1 MRSLVLPIL
10 NPAVANQPFSEW
22 AAPPIEQ
29 FLNSLD
35 ASELTKSHYAS
46 RLQHKEAIFFTDP
59 NGDAYARVNLSGQ
72 KEVWPTNSE
81 EFRTWLGSRSNKE
94 LGKFPTESVMREVV
108 AHATGRAKTDGIREL
123 VFNRVAGHGRNIYI
137 DMADKLGRFIEITP
151 SGYAMTTSLPNG
163 IWFTRSSSM
172 LPLPA
177 PTPGGSINDL
187 RKYVNLKDEK
197 SWQILLSWIL
207 GSLNPEGP
215 FPILMIN
222 GGPGTA
228 KSTSS
233 EFIKRLIDPTGA
245 PLRNLTKNERDLM
258 ILGKNSWIMGFDN
271 VSYIKDD
278 VSDMFCRIATGGGFS
293 TRKLYTDAG
302 EKIFFIKRPCLFNG
316 IPDFFST
323 RSDLIDRS
331 LHVTLKPILEKDR
344 KLTRELEREFQADH
358 GKMLGAICQLLSKML
373 FDLPSHSLQ
382 SKPRM
387 ADFAHFVSSAEPHL
401 GWSTGTVVDLMRENR
416 ADAESVLIENC
427 VYSSLI
433 IVLASENWSGS
444 ASELLE
450 EIEDSLGEDSRRLKG
465 VPQSA
470 SALSSSLRRYAPAFR
485 SVGVH
490 IDCDGKTS
498 GANSRR
504 FISISLDSSADIEMV
519 RQARQDSSQYA
530 RMELR
535 KKKRADLRAIA
546 NKKNKELVPN
556 STVLKDILMSTAKV
570 ESQTSK
576 ANSDERNSPG
586 SPECFGHVHVFD
598 PSSEKCVECPYEHA
612 CLNEIERGNAKDPQ
626 QAVLQ

>member
-1 MRSLVLPIL
+1 MI
-10 NPAVANQPFSEW
+10 A
-22 AAPPIEQ
+22 IC
-29 FLNSLD
+29 D
-35 ASELTKSHYAS
+35 
-46 RLQHKEAIFFTDP
+46 KEAIFFTDP

-81 EFRTWLGSRSNKE
+81 EFRAWLGSRSYKE
-94 LGKFPTESVMREVV
+94 LNKFPADNVMRELI
-108 AHATGRAKTDGIREL
+108 AHATGRAKNDGIREL

-137 DMADKLGRFIEITP
+137 DMADVLGRFIEITP
-151 SGYAMTTSLPNG
+151 SGFAMTTSLPSG
-163 IWFTRSSSM
+163 IWFTRSTSM
-172 LPLPA
+172 LPLP
-177 PTPGGSINDL
+177 PPIPGGNIRDL
-187 RKYVNLKDEK
+187 QKYVNLKDEK

-228 KSTSS
+228 KTTSS
-233 EFIKRLIDPTGA
+233 EFVKRLIDPTGA
-245 PLRNLTKNERDLM
+245 PLRTLTKNERDLM

-271 VSYIKDD
+271 VSYIKDE

-331 LHVTLKPILEKDR
+331 LHVTLKAINENDR
-344 KLTRELEREFQADH
+344 KLTRDLEMDFQRDH
-358 GKMLGAICQLLSKML
+358 GKMLGALCQLLSKML

-401 GWSTGTVVDLMRENR
+401 GWKPGTVVELMRENR

-433 IVLASENWSGS
+433 IILASEEWSGS

-450 EIEDSLGEDSRRLKG
+450 EIEDFVGEDNRRLKM

-470 SALSSSLRRYAPAFR
+470 SALSSSLRRYVPAFR
-485 SVGVH
+485 SVGVN

-504 FISISLDSSADIEMV
+504 FISLSLEPTASLAMVKQARLDSSQHM
-519 RQARQDSSQYA
+519 

-535 KKKRADLRAIA
+535 KKKRIDLREKAF
-546 NKKNKELVPN
+546 KKNKAIIPN
-556 STVLKDILMSTAKV
+556 TEIVKDILVSNADVAQQIVDLCEEKDKV
-570 ESQTSK
+570 D
-576 ANSDERNSPG
+576 AR
-586 SPECFGHVHVFD
+586 PECFGDEDVFD
-598 PSSEKCVECPYEHA
+598 EESEKCVDCPYEMA
-612 CLNEIERGNAKDPQ
+612 CVNDIDLRKVTSPQPVEIQ
-626 QAVLQ
+626 